1 MGKVNKSCLQYP
13 CRCLITKIV
22 LFISPI
28 LFHTARRRTGSTC
41 MNHDSSRSHSIFRIV
56 IESREAQSTLNE
68 SENGLG
74 STGGA
79 VRVASLNLVDLA
91 GSERARQTGATGA
104 RLKEVCG
111 K

>member
-1 MGKVNKSCLQYP
+1 
-13 CRCLITKIV
+13 
-22 LFISPI
+22 
-28 LFHTARRRTGSTC
+28 

-74 STGGA
+74 MTSTGGA

-111 K
+111 